1 MSSASNDADDFQAV
15 AGMEQARGKFRWSD
29 SLAIVLDYDTTGE
42 KVLGD
47 QEILQRARDA
57 SVNLFAV
64 GGDHV
69 SAASQSFQTG
79 S

>member
-1 MSSASNDADDFQAV
+1 MSSASDDADDFQAV
-15 AGMEQARGKFRWSD
+15 AGMEQAGGKFRWSD
-29 SLAIVLDYDTTGE
+29 GLAVVLDYDTAGE

-47 QEILQRARDA
+47 QEILQRARNG
-57 SVNLFAV
+57 SVDLFAV
-64 GGDHV
+64 SGDHV